1 MMKHTKV
8 LFVGTYLSKKR
19 GTKDIAEKIAPLL
32 KAKGIDIKLVSK
44 IENKFFRLVDVCV
57 QVLLTTKPTV
67 HFDVF
72 SGPNFI
78 IIRVASLFAKIRGR
92 RILFTLRGGKLA
104 EFDSQN
110 EAAVNSVFKRAD
122 LIQTPSLFLKSYFE
136 NKGYKILY
144 RPNPI
149 DLSKFP
155 YKEAT
160 GGSFK
165 ILWVRAF
172 TDIYNPSLAVEALA
186 EVVKKMP
193 DAELSM
199 VGPDKGLAGQT
210 KELAKKLGVL
220 DNIEFVGPVPNDE
233 LKHYYQSHSIY
244 INTTRYESFGT
255 AVIEAASSG
264 MPIVSTN
271 VGEIPYLWKDGE
283 NILLV
288 DNFSPQQMAQQ
299 IVRIMGDEALRVKL
313 SKNARANA
321 EQFSWQNIEPG
332 WVELLSK
339 S

>member
-1 MMKHTKV
+1 MKETKL
-8 LFVGTYLSKKR
+8 LFIGSYLSKNK

-32 KAKGIDIKLVSK
+32 KPKGIDIKLVSR
-44 IENKFFRLVDVCV
+44 IENKIMRLLDVSMAI
-57 QVLLTTKPTV
+57 LFTSRKTV

-78 IIRVASLFAKIRGR
+78 ITRVASLFAKIRCR

-110 EAAVNSVFKRAD
+110 EDAVKSVFKRAD
-122 LIQTPSLFLKSYFE
+122 LIQSPSLFLKSYFE

-155 YKEAT
+155 YQEVT
-160 GGSFK
+160 SGSFK

-172 TDIYNPSLAVEALA
+172 TDIYNPSLAVESLV

-220 DNIEFVGPVPNDE
+220 KKIEFVGPVPNDE
-233 LKHYYQSHSIY
+233 LKHYYQSHNVY

-255 AVIEAASSG
+255 AVIEAASCG
-264 MPIVSTN
+264 IPIVSTN

-288 DNFSPQQMAQQ
+288 DNFSPQQMAHQ
-299 IVRIMGDEALRVKL
+299 IVRIMSDDTLRVKL

>member
-1 MMKHTKV
+1 MTKHIKV
-8 LFVGTYLSKKR
+8 LFVGTYLSKRR
-19 GTKDIAEKIAPLL
+19 GTRDVAEKIAPLL
-32 KAKGIDIKLVSK
+32 KPKGIDIKLVSRF
-44 IENKFFRLVDVCV
+44 ENKYFRLMDVCV
-57 QVLLTTKPTV
+57 QVLFTTRPTV

-78 IIRVASLFAKIRGR
+78 MTRVASFFARIRGR

-104 EFDSQN
+104 EFYSQN
-110 EAAVNSVFKRAD
+110 EAAVNSVFSRAD

-136 NKGYKILY
+136 NRGYNVLY

-149 DLSKFP
+149 ELSKFP

-160 GGSFK
+160 GASFK

-172 TDIYNPSLAVEALA
+172 ADIYNPSLAVEALA

-199 VGPDKGLAGQT
+199 VGPDRGLAGHT
-210 KELAKKLGVL
+210 KELAKRLGVL
-220 DNIEFVGPVPNDE
+220 NKIEFVGPVPNDE
-233 LKHYYQSHSIY
+233 LKHFYQSHNVY

-255 AVIEAASSG
+255 AVVEAASSG
-264 MPIVSTN
+264 IPTVSTN

-299 IVRIMGDEALRVKL
+299 IVRVMGDETLRVKL
-313 SKNARANA
+313 SKSARANV